1 MISHPFHSI
10 RKLLQRQNKENQVAG
25 QQSRRNAPIYS
36 YASSQQASVTA
47 TAESGNQNVTFD
59 AVDDLGLV
67 TAETP
72 SATTRTV
79 TVEDRVQDSSIVS
92 LRDAGTLVHTKAVG
106 DSESLRSTYSEA
118 AVSGFSKDYSAH
130 NFSTLKLECAS
141 HISVKKSNI
150 EFSDALSQWVALNP
164 NCTTEFQTSHH
175 HYDEKQN
182 QVLICDG
189 VTTDHDEVQ
198 MKRRATAILENNRVA
213 LPPGSCITSGSCR
226 ITSLEEN
233 QFCNDDE
240 LKPLENDEMFP
251 DVKVKM
257 PFVPLSSSI
266 KQLFGLAPEPLP
278 LNVMEWLLDEAPIDL
293 VPQILSFVGSRNLM
307 GLSSLNSKWRRMIMA
322 EPTWQT
328 LCTDTGKVRLR
339 QIGAIVRKFSTTSSD
354 LPVSFVFVAS
364 NNSGKRVINY
374 HALG

>member
-10 RKLLQRQNKENQVAG
+10 RKLLQRQNKGNQVAG
-25 QQSRRNAPIYS
+25 QQSRPNAPIRP
-36 YASSQQASVTA
+36 YASSQQVSVTA
-47 TAESGNQNVTFD
+47 TAESENQNVTFD
-59 AVDDLGLV
+59 AVGFGLE

-72 SATTRTV
+72 STTGTV
-79 TVEDRVQDSSIVS
+79 TVEDIVQDSSTVS
-92 LRDAGTLVHTKAVG
+92 LRDASTLAHTTAVG

-118 AVSGFSKDYSAH
+118 AVSGLSKVYTAH
-130 NFSTLKLECAS
+130 YFSTLKLECGA
-141 HISVKKSNI
+141 KKSNN

-198 MKRRATAILENNRVA
+198 MKRRATTILESNRVA

-226 ITSLEEN
+226 TTSLEEN
-233 QFCNDDE
+233 HCCNDDE
-240 LKPLENDEMFP
+240 PKPFENDEMFP

-257 PFVPLSSSI
+257 PFAPLSSSI
-266 KQLFGLAPEPLP
+266 KQLFGLAPEPIP

-293 VPQILSFVGSRNLM
+293 VPQILSFVGSRKLM
-307 GLSSLNSKWRRMIMA
+307 ALSSLNSKWHRMIMA

-339 QIGAIVRKFSTTSSD
+339 RIGAVVRKFSTTSSD

-364 NNSGKRVINY
+364 YNSGTRVIRY